1 MSKNLSVN
9 PLQNSETDKP
19 ETSQS
24 DDTRTSNIGRY
35 DQAKK
40 SLTQAKDT
48 FTRSASKVGR
58 GVSTYATNATD
69 YAKDNPGKALAI
81 AIGSGVAVGYLIGTA
96 TRRNTFWTTLS
107 AAVIGT
113 LADRLR

>member
-9 PLQNSETDKP
+9 PLPHSETNKP
-19 ETSQS
+19 ETSES
-24 DDTRTSNIGRY
+24 DITRSTNIGRY

-40 SLTQAKDT
+40 SFTQAKDS
-48 FTRSASKVGR
+48 FTRSASRVGR

-81 AIGSGVAVGYLIGTA
+81 AIGSGVAIGYLIGTA
-96 TRRNTFWTTLS
+96 TRRNTFWTSLS
-107 AAVIGT
+107 GAIIGT
-113 LADRLR
+113 LAD

>member
-9 PLQNSETDKP
+9 PLPQSETNKP
-19 ETSQS
+19 ETSES
-24 DDTRTSNIGRY
+24 ADIRTTNIGRY

-58 GVSTYATNATD
+58 GVTTYATNATD
-69 YAKDNPGKALAI
+69 YAKENPGKALAI
-81 AIGSGVAVGYLIGTA
+81 AIGSGVALGYLIGTT

-113 LADRLR
+113 LADRIR

>member
-1 MSKNLSVN
+1 MSTNISVK
-9 PLQNSETDKP
+9 PLQHSETDKP
-19 ETSQS
+19 ETSEN
-24 DDTRTSNIGRY
+24 DDSKTSNIGRY

-81 AIGSGVAVGYLIGTA
+81 AIGSGVALGYLIGKA
-96 TRRNTFWTTLS
+96 TRRSTFWTTL
-107 AAVIGT
+107 AAAAIGT
-113 LADRLR
+113 LADRIR